1 MIKIESLIIQKYTK
15 VTLHGYKLCESTILY
30 HYYRKNGGV

>member
-1 MIKIESLIIQKYTK
+1 MIKIESLIIQKYIK
-15 VTLHGYKLCESTILY
+15 ATLPGYKLYESTILY

>member
-1 MIKIESLIIQKYTK
+1 MIKIESQIIQKYTK
-15 VTLHGYKLCESTILY
+15 VTLHGYKRYESAILY